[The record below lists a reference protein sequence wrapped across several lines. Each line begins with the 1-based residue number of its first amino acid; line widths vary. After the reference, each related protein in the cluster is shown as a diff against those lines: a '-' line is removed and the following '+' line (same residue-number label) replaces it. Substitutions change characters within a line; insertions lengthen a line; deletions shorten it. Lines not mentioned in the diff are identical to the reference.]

1 MDRYQNQ
8 AEGRL
13 IGGGNQLAISIV
25 QEGSNSDME
34 LLNWKQKG
42 EGGRNR
48 RDAAEAKLIVKAI
61 NWLW

>member
-34 LLNWKQKG
+34 LLNWKR
-42 EGGRNR
+42 EGGGAVWGRELRGKNYY
-48 RDAAEAKLIVKAI
+48 V
-61 NWLW
+61 